1 MERVAPAI
9 ICFSGRMRSGKS
21 TISRAIA
28 SKLGWKRVS
37 FGEFIL
43 QKARAGGCDF
53 EDRSTLQQIGTKLI
67 ESGWPN
73 FVSAVLESADW
84 NRGDPLIID
93 GIRHLEAISSITKL
107 AKPLPVILIYVEI
120 DESIRQQRL
129 TSTENY
135 DPETEHHHVE
145 SESKLRLREAANFV
159 VSGSISQSAQI
170 EQFLDYFG
178 SIE

>member
-1 MERVAPAI
+1 MEQVASAI

-21 TISRAIA
+21 TTSRAIE

-43 QKARAGGCDF
+43 QKAKAAGRDF
-53 EDRSTLQQIGTKLI
+53 EDRSTLQQIGTELI

-93 GIRHLEAISSITKL
+93 GIRHLEAISCITEFT
-107 AKPLPVILIYVEI
+107 KPLPVILIYVEI
-120 DESIRQQRL
+120 DESIRQQRV
-129 TSTENY
+129 SNTENY
-135 DPETEHHHVE
+135 DPKTEDHDVE
-145 SESKLRLREAANFV
+145 LESKSSLREAANLV
-159 VSGSISQSAQI
+159 VCGSISQSAQI
-170 EQFLDYFG
+170 VQILDYLG